1 MSIGEKVDELNFKQ
15 KECIKELVELFR
27 FIEEKKTGIRINSQS
42 YRFLSRLEQLLIDS
56 DEEAYKQY
64 IENKEDRKLA
74 GCINLLFDLTN
85 RDGAVLCY
93 YHHKDRGA
101 EGDMYGNSK
110 ILWDVLVRCL
120 SDGLEEC
127 RKSIEDLVQEL
138 RDE

>member
-1 MSIGEKVDELNFKQ
+1 MSIGKKVDELNFKQ

-27 FIEEKKTGIRINSQS
+27 FI
-42 YRFLSRLEQLLIDS
+42 
-56 DEEAYKQY
+56 

-74 GCINLLFDLTN
+74 GCINLLFDLTD

-110 ILWDVLVRCL
+110 ILWDVLVRCV

-127 RKSIEDLVQEL
+127 GKSIEDLVREL
-138 RDE
+138 QNE